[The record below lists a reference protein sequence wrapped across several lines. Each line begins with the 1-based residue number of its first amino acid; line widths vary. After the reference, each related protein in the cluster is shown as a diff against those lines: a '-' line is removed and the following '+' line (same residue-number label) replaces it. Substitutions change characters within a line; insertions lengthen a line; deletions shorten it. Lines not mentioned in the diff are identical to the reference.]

1 MTVALVS
8 HSAEFHR
15 VCRAILVDQ
24 NSVELIAVDPEAPLP
39 AADLVIWDYYRG
51 VDVSRISVAEADH
64 HIIVVD
70 PADLANC
77 GTYLP
82 AGVMFMVKPLERTVL
97 SRWVSAALAASSKSH
112 SGAARQMN
120 SVAGREHEWCDVLA
134 KGLHDF
140 GAPLTAASGYCELL
154 LAGEFGPNNPRQTEM
169 LGRMRNS
176 LARLGRM
183 TSEMFE
189 KSASMRLLLKDSDFE
204 PAARRSISS
213 RPKLDQ
219 DQVRLCVQQAL
230 HEIEI
235 FAAGKRLRVVSR
247 LAPVAGSM
255 HFDPCQLEQ
264 VLSNLLDNACKFAHE
279 GGRIEVHGNP
289 VISEHRQSA
298 IPRIGRRR
306 GWAWTRNSF
315 RADCNSLESERNCFR
330 IDVFNTGPGISP
342 DLLDRIF
349 EEYAIF
355 STSASEKPPIR
366 SAEKGSSG
374 RAGAGLGLAICKR
387 IVEEHGGKIWAEN
400 RPEGPMISFLLPLNG
415 KQRSSKFASTQEPKR
430 VTSVRRR
437 PYWHEVGVP
446 RPYAG

>member
-8 HSAEFHR
+8 PSAEFYR
-15 VCRAILVDQ
+15 LCRAILADQ
-24 NSVELIAVDPEAPLP
+24 NSAELIAVDPDAPLP
-39 AADLVIWDYYRG
+39 AADLFIWDYSCG
-51 VDVSRISVAEADH
+51 VDVSRIPVAKADH
-64 HIIVVD
+64 HVVLVD
-70 PADLANC
+70 REDLTHC
-77 GTYLP
+77 GTSLP
-82 AGVMFMVKPLERTVL
+82 AGVIFVVKPVERTVL
-97 SRWVSAALAASSKSH
+97 SRWVSAALAASRH
-112 SGAARQMN
+112 
-120 SVAGREHEWCDVLA
+120 EHKWCDVLA

-154 LAGEFGPNNPRQTEM
+154 LAGEFGPINPRQTEI
-169 LGRMRNS
+169 LGRTRNS

-189 KSASMRLLLKDSDFE
+189 KSASMRLLLKDSAFE

-219 DQVRLCVQQAL
+219 DQVGRCVQQAL

-298 IPRIGRRR
+298 IPRIGMERRR
-306 GWAWTRNSF
+306 GWAWTL
-315 RADCNSLESERNCFR
+315 RADCSSLKSECNCFR

-349 EEYAIF
+349 DEYAIF
-355 STSASEKPPIR
+355 STSAGEKPPIR

-400 RPEGPMISFLLPLNG
+400 RPEGPMISFLLPLSG
-415 KQRSSKFASTQEPKR
+415 KERSAKFASTQEPKR